1 MYPDLSYVFSDLF
14 GSAQDNWTSMFKCFG
29 LMLGVAFLASGL
41 LVKSELTR
49 LEKEGKVFPTKT
61 TKRAGDSTSDIIIN
75 AVILG
80 ILAAKLPFIFRDFS
94 SFAADPAAIL
104 FSKTGYWL
112 LGLLVGG
119 SMAAYLIYKRSKIEG
134 PAIQEFVVQPH
145 QKTMDIIIVAAIS
158 GVIGA
163 KLFSILENLED
174 FFRDPL
180 GQFFSGSGLTVYGGI
195 ILAFIMVYRYVNA
208 NGIKP
213 IYMMDIAGMG
223 ILLGY
228 GIGRIGCQLAGD
240 GDWGIVAGPQPSWW
254 FLPDWLWS
262 QAYTHNVANEGNL
275 IAGCD
280 ENVFRAAQGAI
291 EERCKTAC
299 GIRYCHT
306 MIDNKVFPTPIYET
320 VLSFIGFGLLYA
332 FRKKIKIA
340 GILFFFYMIY
350 NGIERFFIEQ
360 IRVNEKYTLA
370 GLNFS
375 QAQYISIVFV
385 IVGTIGA
392 VYLVWR
398 HKNAEKQQV

>member
-61 TKRAGDSTSDIIIN
+61 SKRAGDSTSDIIIN

-80 ILAAKLPFIFRDFS
+80 ILAAKLPYIFRDFS
-94 SFAADPAAIL
+94 NFAADPAAIL

-119 SMAAYLIYKRSKIEG
+119 SMAAYLIYKRGKIEG

-158 GVIGA
+158 GVVGA

-254 FLPDWLWS
+254 FLPDWMWAFDYPRNVVNS
-262 QAYTHNVANEGNL
+262 QGHTHEV
-275 IAGCD
+275 IAGLT
-280 ENVFRAAQGAI
+280 AQYNT
-291 EERCKTAC
+291 RLTPSV
-299 GIRYCHT
+299 Y
-306 MIDNKVFPTPIYET
+306 PTPFYET
-320 VLSFIGFGLLYA
+320 IMASLIGA
-332 FRKKIKIA
+332 FLWIIRKKITIP
-340 GILFFFYMIY
+340 GMLFMIY
-350 NGIERFFIEQ
+350 LVLNGFERFFIEK
-360 IRVNEKYTLA
+360 IRVNDKLHA
-370 GLNFS
+370 FGLTFT
-375 QAQYISIVFV
+375 QAELIAVLLV
-385 IVGTIGA
+385 IIGTVVGFILYQKDKSK
-392 VYLVWR
+392 V
-398 HKNAEKQQV
+398 KS